1 MALRLSQLPL
11 ASSSYSSC
19 TATPTPAQSQFLFFQ
34 HLPLNYRTKVTLSL
48 HHRHQRNNSRQ
59 ILILV
64 GKENA
69 ELGVSTTQED
79 DNQPP
84 LPQDATPEELE
95 YIQQIKRV
103 IELLKKNRDMLFSEI
118 KLTISIEDPREV
130 ERRRLLGIDD
140 PDTPTRDD
148 LAEALDEVN
157 EGRVPENRVALQM
170 LATEMLDWPNVEVQS
185 INKKPSKSLYAKATN
200 TGVDPKVAAK
210 RLKIDWDTAAEID
223 DDEDSDQVD
232 VPAAVGFGALY
243 LVTALPVI
251 IGVSVV
257 LILFFNSLQ

>member
-148 LAEALDEVN
+148 LAEALDEV
-157 EGRVPENRVALQM
+157 
-170 LATEMLDWPNVEVQS
+170 QS

>member
-11 ASSSYSSC
+11 DSSYYSSC
-19 TATPTPAQSQFLFFQ
+19 TATPTPTQSQFLFFQ
-34 HLPLNYRTKVTLSL
+34 HLPLNYRTKATLSV

-148 LAEALDEVN
+148 LAEALDEV
-157 EGRVPENRVALQM
+157 
-170 LATEMLDWPNVEVQS
+170 QS

-210 RLKIDWDTAAEID
+210 KLKIDWDTAAEIY